1 MYTRA
6 PSVPK
11 GDRIQHNDS
20 RIQGDLM
27 KLFAYLDPGTGTLI
41 VQAVLGGA
49 AGVAVLF
56 KTMGNKFKR
65 NKPEETT
72 DALEMDDA
80 GEPTVPAPNAD

>member
-1 MYTRA
+1 MYTRDHRY
-6 PSVPK
+6 PTETET
-11 GDRIQHNDS
+11 NNES

-27 KLFAYLDPGTGTLI
+27 NFFAYLDPGTGTLI

-65 NKPEETT
+65 SKPNEST
-72 DALEMDDA
+72 DAVEADDV
-80 GEPTVPAPNAD
+80 GEPTVPAPSTD